1 MASSKKTKQTYKYC
15 REKSILG
22 TGCDEYALSQEE
34 YFRLYSFYVTY
45 SMCGAQSFRKLA
57 FTDYGWPSNKLND
70 PVLKSALLDVLNF
83 AGARSFVFTDGNDL
97 FNRFSE
103 AGLQDGEVDD
113 LSFERAV
120 IGKTS
125 GSNRYL
131 KLFYRIRNCLAHG
144 KFALRFDKCGQKMVV
159 MQDDDTNNVTART
172 VLKLDTLLAFVEVID
187 KRERLC

>member
-1 MASSKKTKQTYKYC
+1 
-15 REKSILG
+15 
-22 TGCDEYALSQEE
+22 
-34 YFRLYSFYVTY
+34 
-45 SMCGAQSFRKLA
+45 MCGAQSFRKLA

-83 AGARSFVFTDGNDL
+83 AGARSFVFADGNDL

-144 KFALRFDKCGQKMVV
+144 KFALRFDKMRSEDGCNAG
-159 MQDDDTNNVTART
+159 
-172 VLKLDTLLAFVEVID
+172 
-187 KRERLC
+187 